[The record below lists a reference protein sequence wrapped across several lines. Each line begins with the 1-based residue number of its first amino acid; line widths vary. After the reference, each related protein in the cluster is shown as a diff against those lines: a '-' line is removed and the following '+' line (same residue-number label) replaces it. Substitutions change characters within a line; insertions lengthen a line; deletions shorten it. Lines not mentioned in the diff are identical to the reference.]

1 MISVFLIPSAATRS
15 ILTATSSSLLS
26 PVLLHPCVKP
36 HVHIR
41 CKGYN
46 RYFNFGNVAE
56 LIVRELKYTRSV
68 VLTVLHK
75 LDANACVISMLGELA
90 ALGAALCW
98 TVSAALYK
106 VALSDAK
113 PVSANISRCISTTV
127 FFIACLGA
135 TGRLQY
141 LAALRVDSLLLA
153 GLSGAIGLCVGDTLY
168 MLSLKLI
175 GVSRAVPVTCTYPL
189 FTLLFATLFFSE
201 QITLFVLLGAVLII
215 AGIWLISQG
224 RGKSSGLVRK
234 VLFKGILVAFVTAV
248 VWAVSIAFMDEAL
261 ALSELAVLDAAFVVN
276 TVRLLA
282 TTFSLLAISPFF
294 DRQFGFLKLKRRT
307 WVILALGG
315 IVALGLGWVLL
326 AVSLL
331 DIPASYAVPISSVSP
346 LFATLFGAFLLKERV
361 TARTFVGSVFIVL
374 GTSVLFVV

>member
-1 MISVFLIPSAATRS
+1 MISMI
-15 ILTATSSSLLS
+15 
-26 PVLLHPCVKP
+26 
-36 HVHIR
+36 
-41 CKGYN
+41 
-46 RYFNFGNVAE
+46 
-56 LIVRELKYTRSV
+56 
-68 VLTVLHK
+68 
-75 LDANACVISMLGELA
+75 GELA

-127 FFIACLGA
+127 FFIACLGV
-135 TGRLQY
+135 TGRVQY
-141 LAALRVDSLLLA
+141 LAALRVDSLVLA
-153 GLSGAIGLCVGDTLY
+153 GLSGVIGLCVGDTLY

-189 FTLLFATLFFSE
+189 FTMLFAALFFSE
-201 QITLFVLLGAVLII
+201 QIALFGLLGAVLII
-215 AGIWLISQG
+215 VGIWLISQG
-224 RGKSSGLVRK
+224 KGKLTGMVRS
-234 VLFKGILVAFVTAV
+234 VLFRGVFVALVTAV
-248 VWAVSIAFMDEAL
+248 VWGVSIAFMDEAL
-261 ALSELAVLDAAFVVN
+261 VLSELAVLDAAVVVN
-276 TVRLLA
+276 TVRLSA

-331 DIPASYAVPISSVSP
+331 YIPASYSVPISSVSP

-361 TARTFVGSVFIVL
+361 TTRIFVGSVFIVL
-374 GTSVLFVV
+374 GTFVLFIV

>member
-1 MISVFLIPSAATRS
+1 
-15 ILTATSSSLLS
+15 
-26 PVLLHPCVKP
+26 
-36 HVHIR
+36 
-41 CKGYN
+41 
-46 RYFNFGNVAE
+46 
-56 LIVRELKYTRSV
+56 
-68 VLTVLHK
+68 
-75 LDANACVISMLGELA
+75 
-90 ALGAALCW
+90 
-98 TVSAALYK
+98 
-106 VALSDAK
+106 
-113 PVSANISRCISTTV
+113 
-127 FFIACLGA
+127 
-135 TGRLQY
+135 
-141 LAALRVDSLLLA
+141 
-153 GLSGAIGLCVGDTLY
+153 
-168 MLSLKLI
+168 LSLKLI

-215 AGIWLISQG
+215 AGIWLISQE
-224 RGKSSGLVRK
+224 RGKSSGLARN

-261 ALSELAVLDAAFVVN
+261 ALSELAVLDAAVVVN

-361 TARTFVGSVFIVL
+361 TARIFVGSVFIVL

>member
-1 MISVFLIPSAATRS
+1 MKVEAYDDPSGR
-15 ILTATSSSLLS
+15 
-26 PVLLHPCVKP
+26 
-36 HVHIR
+36 R
-41 CKGYN
+41 GQ
-46 RYFNFGNVAE
+46 
-56 LIVRELKYTRSV
+56 
-68 VLTVLHK
+68 
-75 LDANACVISMLGELA
+75 LDANACVMDMLGELA

-127 FFIACLGA
+127 FFIACLGV

-141 LAALRVDSLLLA
+141 LAALRLDSLLLA
-153 GLSGAIGLCVGDTLY
+153 GVSGVIGLCVGDTLY
-168 MLSLKLI
+168 MLSLKLV

-189 FTLLFATLFFSE
+189 FTMLFEALFFSN

-215 AGIWLISQG
+215 VGIWLISQG
-224 RGKSSGLVRK
+224 KGKLTGMARS

-248 VWAVSIAFMDEAL
+248 AWGMSIAFMDKAL
-261 ALSELAVLDAAFVVN
+261 TLSKLGVLDAAFVVN
-276 TVRLLA
+276 TVRLSA
-282 TTFSLLAISPFF
+282 TTLTLLAISPFF
-294 DRQFGFLKLKRRT
+294 VRQFGFLKLKRRT

-346 LFATLFGAFLLKERV
+346 LFATLSGAFLLKERV
-361 TARTFVGSVFIVL
+361 TTRIFVGSIFIVS
-374 GTSVLFVV
+374 GTFVLFVM

>member
-1 MISVFLIPSAATRS
+1 MI
-15 ILTATSSSLLS
+15 
-26 PVLLHPCVKP
+26 
-36 HVHIR
+36 
-41 CKGYN
+41 
-46 RYFNFGNVAE
+46 
-56 LIVRELKYTRSV
+56 
-68 VLTVLHK
+68 
-75 LDANACVISMLGELA
+75 GELA

-127 FFIACLGA
+127 FFIACLGV
-135 TGRLQY
+135 TGRVQY
-141 LAALRVDSLLLA
+141 LAALGLDSLLLA
-153 GLSGAIGLCVGDTLY
+153 GLSGVIGLCVGDTLY

-189 FTLLFATLFFSE
+189 FTMLFTALVFSE

-215 AGIWLISQG
+215 AGIWLISQEK
-224 RGKSSGLVRK
+224 GKLTGMARS
-234 VLFKGILVAFVTAV
+234 VLLKGVFVALATAV
-248 VWAVSIAFMDEAL
+248 VWAVSITLMDKAL
-261 ALSELAVLDAAFVVN
+261 VLSKLAILDAAVVVN
-276 TVRLLA
+276 TVRLSA

-315 IVALGLGWVLL
+315 VVALGLGWVLL
-326 AVSLL
+326 AGSLL
-331 DIPASYAVPISSVSP
+331 DIPASHAVPISSVSP

-361 TARTFVGSVFIVL
+361 TTRIFAGSVFIVL
-374 GTSVLFVV
+374 GTSVLFIV

>member
-1 MISVFLIPSAATRS
+1 MI
-15 ILTATSSSLLS
+15 
-26 PVLLHPCVKP
+26 
-36 HVHIR
+36 
-41 CKGYN
+41 
-46 RYFNFGNVAE
+46 
-56 LIVRELKYTRSV
+56 
-68 VLTVLHK
+68 
-75 LDANACVISMLGELA
+75 GELA

-127 FFIACLGA
+127 FFIACLGV
-135 TGRLQY
+135 TGRVQY
-141 LAALRVDSLLLA
+141 LAALRVDSLVLA
-153 GLSGAIGLCVGDTLY
+153 GLSGVIGLCVGDTLY

-189 FTLLFATLFFSE
+189 FTMLFAALFFSE
-201 QITLFVLLGAVLII
+201 QIALFGLLGAVLII
-215 AGIWLISQG
+215 VGIWLISQG
-224 RGKSSGLVRK
+224 KGKLTGMVRS
-234 VLFKGILVAFVTAV
+234 VLFRGVFVALVTAV
-248 VWAVSIAFMDEAL
+248 VWGVSIAFMDEAL
-261 ALSELAVLDAAFVVN
+261 VLSELAVLDAAVVVN
-276 TVRLLA
+276 TVRLSA

-331 DIPASYAVPISSVSP
+331 YIPASYAVPISSVSP

-361 TARTFVGSVFIVL
+361 TTRIFVGSVFIVL
-374 GTSVLFVV
+374 GTFVLFIV

>member
-1 MISVFLIPSAATRS
+1 MI
-15 ILTATSSSLLS
+15 
-26 PVLLHPCVKP
+26 
-36 HVHIR
+36 
-41 CKGYN
+41 
-46 RYFNFGNVAE
+46 
-56 LIVRELKYTRSV
+56 
-68 VLTVLHK
+68 
-75 LDANACVISMLGELA
+75 GELA

-127 FFIACLGA
+127 FFIVCLGV

-153 GLSGAIGLCVGDTLY
+153 GLSGVIGLCVGDTLY

-189 FTLLFATLFFSE
+189 FTMLFATLFFSE
-201 QITLFVLLGAVLII
+201 QITLLVLLGTVLIVI
-215 AGIWLISQG
+215 GIWLISQEKD
-224 RGKSSGLVRK
+224 KSSGMRK
-234 VLFKGILVAFVTAV
+234 NVLFKGVLVAFIAAV
-248 VWAVSIAFMDEAL
+248 VWGMSIAFMDEAL
-261 ALSELAVLDAAFVVN
+261 TLSKLGVLDAAFVVN
-276 TVRLLA
+276 TVRLSA

-294 DRQFGFLKLKRRT
+294 DRQFGFLKLKKKT

-326 AVSLL
+326 AISLL
-331 DIPASYAVPISSVSP
+331 DIPISYAVPISSVSP
-346 LFATLFGAFLLKERV
+346 LFATLSGAFLLKERV
-361 TARTFVGSVFIVL
+361 TTTIFVGSVFVVL

>member
-1 MISVFLIPSAATRS
+1 MF
-15 ILTATSSSLLS
+15 
-26 PVLLHPCVKP
+26 
-36 HVHIR
+36 
-41 CKGYN
+41 
-46 RYFNFGNVAE
+46 
-56 LIVRELKYTRSV
+56 
-68 VLTVLHK
+68 
-75 LDANACVISMLGELA
+75 GELA

-127 FFIACLGA
+127 FFIACLGV
-135 TGRLQY
+135 TGRVQY
-141 LAALRVDSLLLA
+141 LAALGVDSLVLA
-153 GLSGAIGLCVGDTLY
+153 GLSGVIGLCVGDTLY

-189 FTLLFATLFFSE
+189 FTMLFAALFFSE
-201 QITLFVLLGAVLII
+201 QIALFVLLGAVLII

-224 RGKSSGLVRK
+224 KGKLTGMVRS
-234 VLFKGILVAFVTAV
+234 VLFKGVFVALATGV
-248 VWAVSIAFMDEAL
+248 VWGVSIAFMDEAL
-261 ALSELAVLDAAFVVN
+261 VLSELAVLDAAFVVN
-276 TVRLLA
+276 TVRLSA
-282 TTFSLLAISPFF
+282 TTFSLLAIFPFF

-331 DIPASYAVPISSVSP
+331 YIPASHAVPISSVSP

-361 TARTFVGSVFIVL
+361 TTRIFVGSVFIVL
-374 GTSVLFVV
+374 GTSVLFIV

>member
-1 MISVFLIPSAATRS
+1 MCDKHDWR
-15 ILTATSSSLLS
+15 TS
-26 PVLLHPCVKP
+26 
-36 HVHIR
+36 
-41 CKGYN
+41 
-46 RYFNFGNVAE
+46 
-56 LIVRELKYTRSV
+56 
-68 VLTVLHK
+68 
-75 LDANACVISMLGELA
+75 

-106 VALSDAK
+106 AALSDAK

-127 FFIACLGA
+127 FFIACLCVM
-135 TGRLQY
+135 GRVQY
-141 LAALRVDSLLLA
+141 LAALGLDSLLLA
-153 GLSGAIGLCVGDTLY
+153 GLSGVIGLCVGDTLY

-189 FTLLFATLFFSE
+189 FTMLFAALFFSE
-201 QITLFVLLGAVLII
+201 QIALFVLLGAVLII

-224 RGKSSGLVRK
+224 KGKLTGMVRS
-234 VLFKGILVAFVTAV
+234 VLFKGVFVALATAV
-248 VWAVSIAFMDEAL
+248 VWGVSIAFMDKAL
-261 ALSELAVLDAAFVVN
+261 VLSELAVLDAAFVVN
-276 TVRLLA
+276 TVRLSA
-282 TTFSLLAISPFF
+282 TTFSLLAIFPFF

-331 DIPASYAVPISSVSP
+331 DIPASHAVPISSVSP
-346 LFATLFGAFLLKERV
+346 LFATLSGAFLLKERV
-361 TARTFVGSVFIVL
+361 TARVFAGSVFIVL

>member
-1 MISVFLIPSAATRS
+1 MI
-15 ILTATSSSLLS
+15 
-26 PVLLHPCVKP
+26 
-36 HVHIR
+36 
-41 CKGYN
+41 
-46 RYFNFGNVAE
+46 
-56 LIVRELKYTRSV
+56 
-68 VLTVLHK
+68 
-75 LDANACVISMLGELA
+75 GELA

-127 FFIACLGA
+127 FFIACLGV
-135 TGRLQY
+135 TGRVQY
-141 LAALRVDSLLLA
+141 LAALGLDSLLLA
-153 GLSGAIGLCVGDTLY
+153 GLSGVIGLCVGDTLY

-189 FTLLFATLFFSE
+189 FTMLFAALFFSE
-201 QITLFVLLGAVLII
+201 QIALFGLLGAVLII

-224 RGKSSGLVRK
+224 KGKLTGMVKS
-234 VLFKGILVAFVTAV
+234 VLFKGVFVALITAT
-248 VWAVSIAFMDEAL
+248 VWGVSIAFMDEAL
-261 ALSELAVLDAAFVVN
+261 TLSELDVLDAAVVVN
-276 TVRLLA
+276 TVRLSA

-361 TARTFVGSVFIVL
+361 TTRIFVGSVFIVL

>member
-1 MISVFLIPSAATRS
+1 MI
-15 ILTATSSSLLS
+15 
-26 PVLLHPCVKP
+26 
-36 HVHIR
+36 
-41 CKGYN
+41 
-46 RYFNFGNVAE
+46 
-56 LIVRELKYTRSV
+56 
-68 VLTVLHK
+68 
-75 LDANACVISMLGELA
+75 GELA

-106 VALSDAK
+106 IALSDAK
-113 PVSANISRCISTTV
+113 PISANISRCISTTV
-127 FFIACLGA
+127 FFIACSGV

-141 LAALRVDSLLLA
+141 LAALGLDSLILA
-153 GLSGAIGLCVGDTLY
+153 GLSGVIGLCVGDTLY
-168 MLSLKLI
+168 MLSLKWV

-189 FTLLFATLFFSE
+189 FTMLFAALFFSE

-215 AGIWLISQG
+215 VGISLISQEK
-224 RGKSSGLVRK
+224 GKSTGMTRN
-234 VLFKGILVAFVTAV
+234 VLFKGVFVALVTAV
-248 VWAVSIAFMDEAL
+248 VWAVSITLMDEAL
-261 ALSELAVLDAAFVVN
+261 VLSKLAVLDAAFVVN
-276 TVRLLA
+276 TVRLSA
-282 TTFSLLAISPFF
+282 TTLSLLAIFPFF

-361 TARTFVGSVFIVL
+361 TTRIFFGSVFIVL
-374 GTSVLFVV
+374 GTFVLFVM